1 MSSSVATIL
10 HSRPANAAHA
20 DPGLRRQVFV
30 AAWENRAMREYAAP
44 AWLDHRPA
52 GERSRLWR
60 FPAATAGEVAL
71 KVIASQRPLSGLY
84 SATAKPG
91 PSTKQPECT
100 LFNVCENDFQILL
113 RQSNQINNGLRL
125 SGRARWYG
133 VIYICMLAESGL
145 PEQTISW
152 LAGHW
157 VSRS

>member
-1 MSSSVATIL
+1 
-10 HSRPANAAHA
+10 
-20 DPGLRRQVFV
+20 
-30 AAWENRAMREYAAP
+30 
-44 AWLDHRPA
+44 LDHRPA
-52 GERSRLWR
+52 GERSRLWS

-71 KVIASQRPLSGLY
+71 KDIASQRPTSDLY

-91 PSTKQPECT
+91 PSTKLPKCT

-113 RQSNQINNGLRL
+113 RQSTQINSGLRL

-133 VIYICMLAESGL
+133 VIYICMLAEPGL

-152 LAGHW
+152 LAGHR